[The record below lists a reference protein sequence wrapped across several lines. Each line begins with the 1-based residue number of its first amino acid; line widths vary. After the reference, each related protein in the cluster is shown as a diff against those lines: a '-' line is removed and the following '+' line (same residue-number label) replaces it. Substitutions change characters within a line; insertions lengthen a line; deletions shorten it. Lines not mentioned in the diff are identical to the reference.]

1 MVGKESRHK
10 YTEFLI
16 QKKDKLLLGLIFV
29 IGIVLR
35 FLWIDSRDIAYDD
48 AFSYFLARSDLL
60 TIISGTLADT
70 MPPLYYFLLHFWIK
84 ISSNLWYLRLL
95 NILINLFT
103 AILVYK
109 LAKQL
114 FSGKTASIAFLL
126 FLISPFQIYHSQEL
140 RMYSLLLMGQVGFF
154 YAIFKTINL
163 ENKNYNLWIL
173 MAVFFGTVSVYAHNL
188 GFFGLLSINII
199 LFFKR
204 GKSLFIKLLIP
215 QLFIL
220 LLSTPWLFFLPQ
232 QINKVQQAFWT
243 VEPGL
248 IDIIQG
254 LLTLFSFLPMPIIFM
269 GIVLIIIIQSL
280 IITVVYLFRIKN
292 KNYCIVFLF
301 FIFPPILLFIMS
313 YLIQPVFVPRIFI
326 SSAVW
331 FFLLISSFI
340 AESWNKGIGKLNLVL
355 FIFISCISLPI
366 FYKFNDFPRSPF
378 KELSG
383 FIQTEYNNSTP
394 IIHDNKLSFFPV
406 MFHSETENQ
415 YYLMD
420 IQGSPNDTLAYKS
433 QLALGYTA
441 MENIEKFLNEDTLV
455 FITFQKTLDEY
466 QSLGVTHP
474 ILKILGERYKQE
486 INKIVIGDL
495 IVFSYGDK

>member
-1 MVGKESRHK
+1 MVGRESSKK
-10 YTEFLI
+10 YIEFI
-16 QKKDKLLLGLIFV
+16 KQKKDKLLLGLIFV

-35 FLWIDSRDIAYDD
+35 CLWIDSRDIAYDD
-48 AFSYFLARSDLL
+48 AFSYFLARSDLN

-70 MPPLYYFLLHFWIK
+70 MPPLYYYLLHFWMK
-84 ISSNLWYLRLL
+84 ISTNLGYLRLL
-95 NILINLFT
+95 NTLINLFT

-140 RMYSLLLMGQVGFF
+140 RMYSLLLMGQAGFF
-154 YAIFKTINL
+154 YAIFKTISL
-163 ENKNYNLWIL
+163 ENKNYKLWTL
-173 MAVFFGTVSVYAHNL
+173 LAVFFGTVSMYAHNL
-188 GFFGLLSINII
+188 GFIGLLSINII
-199 LFFKR
+199 LLFKR
-204 GKSLFIKLLIP
+204 GNSIFQKLLVP

-220 LLSTPWLFFLPQ
+220 LLSTPWLFLLPQ
-232 QINKVQQAFWT
+232 QIYKVQHAFWT
-243 VEPGL
+243 VEPGFL
-248 IDIIQG
+248 DIIQS
-254 LLTLFSFLPMPIIFM
+254 LLTLFSFLPMPIIFTA
-269 GIVLIIIIQSL
+269 ITLIIIIQS
-280 IITVVYLFRIKN
+280 IIILVVYLFRNKN
-292 KNYCIVFLF
+292 KKNWMIFLF
-301 FIFPPILLFIMS
+301 LILPPILLFIMS

-326 SSAVW
+326 SSSVW

-340 AESWNKGIGKLNLVL
+340 AESWNKGIGKINLVL
-355 FIFISCISLPI
+355 FILISCISLPF

-383 FIQTEYNNSTP
+383 FIQTEYNDNTP

-433 QLALGYTA
+433 QLALGYIA
-441 MENIEKFLNEDTLV
+441 MENIEKFLNEDKLV

-466 QSLGVTHP
+466 QSIGVTHP
-474 ILKILGERYKQE
+474 ILKILEERFKQE
-486 INKIVIGDL
+486 INEITIGDL
-495 IVFSYGDK
+495 IVFSCGVK